1 MCITYFNLQIKYN
14 QVMKKKIAILGSTG
28 SIGKCLID
36 IIKNDKKNFE
46 IILLS
51 AEGNYKELIKQAKF
65 FNVKNLVI
73 TNQESFNCIKK
84 DKYSK
89 KINIYNNFN
98 NLGKIFKKKIDYTM
112 SSISGI
118 QGLKPTIEIIKHTK
132 KIAIANK
139 EAIICGWDLIEK
151 TLNRYRTE
159 FIPVDSEHFSI
170 WYALKGIDR
179 NLIDQIYL
187 TASGGPFLNKSLQKL
202 KNVNI
207 KQAINHPN
215 WIMGKKI
222 SVDSA
227 TMINKVFEVIEAK
240 KIFKISYDKLS
251 IIIHPKSYVHAII
264 KFKNGLT
271 KIIIHE
277 TSMKIPIFN
286 SLYSS
291 KKNFE
296 TDNLNFEILNN
307 LDFRFVDYKK
317 FPLVKILKDLPDN
330 TSLFE
335 TILVSINDKLVES
348 FLNSKIKFTD
358 ISKKMNKILK
368 LYNLKKYKKVM
379 PKKIEEIIR
388 MDTKIKNDIEFL
400 IR

>member
-1 MCITYFNLQIKYN
+1 
-14 QVMKKKIAILGSTG
+14 MKKKIAILGSTG

-36 IIKNDKKNFE
+36 IIRNDRKNFE

-51 AEGNYKELIKQAKF
+51 AEGNYKELLKQAKF

-73 TNQESFNCIKK
+73 TNQESFNNINK

-89 KINIYNNFN
+89 KINVYNNFN

-118 QGLKPTIEIIKHTK
+118 QGLKPTIEIIKYTK

-151 TLNRYRTE
+151 TLNRYRTK

-187 TASGGPFLNKSLQKL
+187 TASGGPFLNKSLKKL

-215 WIMGKKI
+215 WMMGKKI

-240 KIFKISYDKLS
+240 KIFNIKYNKISIL
-251 IIIHPKSYVHAII
+251 IHPKSYVHAII
-264 KFKNGLT
+264 RFKNGLT
-271 KIIIHE
+271 KIVVHD
-277 TSMKIPIFN
+277 TSMEIPIFN

-291 KKNFE
+291 KKTIYSNDLDFK
-296 TDNLNFEILNN
+296 ILNN
-307 LDFRFVDYKK
+307 LDFREVNLKR
-317 FPLVKILKDLPDN
+317 FPLVEIIKTLPDKS
-330 TSLFE
+330 SLFE
-335 TILVSINDKLVES
+335 TILVSINDKFVEL
-348 FLNSKIKFTD
+348 FLNNKIKFTD
-358 ISKKMNKILK
+358 ISKKMNKMLK
-368 LYNLKKYKKVM
+368 LNNLKKYKKIK

-388 MDTKIKNDIEFL
+388 MNTKVKNYIEKF
-400 IR
+400 IQE